1 MHVQGR
7 FSISDI
13 PTVKTMKSLNT
24 FNLQKQLLNLPNI
37 HSLRSRFHQ
46 RLQTL
51 LSNFISRTHHKTS
64 KHQRRNRIRN
74 TCTRP
79 DHNDHRCNANPNTL
93 QKISHYMNIY
103 SIFIYRHFLL
113 LSLSFSSM
121 ISMPLLFS
129 TVFPMGLSSTVCVFF
144 LFSVVGVAASASV

>member
-1 MHVQGR
+1 MHVQRR

-13 PTVKTMKSLNT
+13 PTVKAMNILNT

-37 HSLRSRFHQ
+37 HSLRSCLHQ

-64 KHQRRNRIRN
+64 EHQRTYRISN

-93 QKISHYMNIY
+93 QQIAHYVNIC

-113 LSLSFSSM
+113 LSFLSSM
-121 ISMPLLFS
+121 ISMSLLFS
-129 TVFPMGLSSTVCVFF
+129 TMFPMGLSSTVCVFF
-144 LFSVVGVAASASV
+144 LFSVVGMASASV